1 MVRVSVRSWVMHFAY
16 KCPHKDSI
24 RMSVSLDMLC
34 TEDQNFT
41 CKVRTFLRNGG
52 KLRVKIRV

>member
-41 CKVRTFLRNGG
+41 CSEDIFEKWRQVEG
-52 KLRVKIRV
+52 